1 MAIKAG
7 RFSALKMSTAAGS
20 TALSA
25 VAQLVSF
32 TPPQLTNPPIDVSV
46 LESTWR
52 TFIGTMPDGGTV
64 GFEILW
70 DQGNADHA
78 RLAGALITGS
88 TPEEW
93 RIVGPTTTQTVFF
106 RGVETDF
113 SPQAVVVDN
122 VWRASISIKIDGA
135 VTVST

>member
-1 MAIKAG
+1 MAIYAG

-32 TPPQLTNPPIDVSV
+32 TPPQISNPPVDVTV

-52 TFIGTMPDGGTV
+52 TFIGTMPDGGTAS
-64 GFEILW
+64 FEILW
-70 DQGNADHA
+70 DQANTDHG
-78 RLAGALITGS
+78 RLATLVTGS

-93 RIVGPTTTQTVFF
+93 KIVGPTTTKTVFF
-106 RGVETDF
+106 RGLVSDF
-113 SPQAVVVDN
+113 SPTQIVVDN
-122 VWRASISIKIDGA
+122 VWRASVSIKVDGA
-135 VTVST
+135 VTISS